1 MGKSLA
7 NIHSGSCKRFALNIQ
22 ENTQIIAQFNTLKAL
37 KSQVKQKEPS
47 KQKKSRRHRRK
58 PSNLLSEYSRRQRK
72 HAWLE
77 THIWHAKRFKMVEQW
92 GYKIPL
98 HPNDKSVRASYRAM
112 ANGCLLQV
120 MRCQFLMNYVR

>member
-1 MGKSLA
+1 MVTDCNHKFFITNNLTHNKITATDLA
-7 NIHSGSCKRFALNIQ
+7 YLYNLLR
-22 ENTQIIAQFNTLKAL
+22 LKAL
-37 KSQVKQKEPS
+37 KSQEKQNEQS

-58 PSNLLSEYSRRQRK
+58 PSNLLAEYSRRQRK
-72 HAWLE
+72 HVWLE
-77 THIWHAKRFKMVEQW
+77 THIWHAKRFRMAEQW

-120 MRCQFLMNYVR
+120 INCWF

>member
-1 MGKSLA
+1 LQPQIFFITNNLTHNKITATDLA
-7 NIHSGSCKRFALNIQ
+7 YLYNLLP
-22 ENTQIIAQFNTLKAL
+22 LKAL
-37 KSQVKQKEPS
+37 KSQEKQNEQS

-58 PSNLLSEYSRRQRK
+58 PSNLLAEYSRRQRK
-72 HAWLE
+72 HVWLE
-77 THIWHAKRFKMVEQW
+77 THIWHAKRFRMAEQW

-120 MRCQFLMNYVR
+120 INC

>member
-1 MGKSLA
+1 MWVFTGQRLVLPLS
-7 NIHSGSCKRFALNIQ
+7 SC
-22 ENTQIIAQFNTLKAL
+22 TVHLKDL
-37 KSQVKQKEPS
+37 KTKLKQKDPLS
-47 KQKKSRRHRRK
+47 KPKKSRRQCRK
-58 PSNLLSEYSRRQRK
+58 PSNLLAEYSRRKKK

-77 THIWHAKRFKMVEQW
+77 THIWHAKRFKMIEQW

-120 MRCQFLMNYVR
+120 SFILINILIIQATI